1 MRYGREK
8 IRKKARWEKMM
19 AIETYL
25 VDQRMMVSVMKEM
38 QEVDEEKSEVEVEVK
53 IKKKELRNEE
63 EGGRIENDEDD
74 KRE

>member
-1 MRYGREK
+1 
-8 IRKKARWEKMM
+8 
-19 AIETYL
+19 
-25 VDQRMMVSVMKEM
+25 MKEM